1 MVESRNLI
9 MHCVTAQICSSEEEY
24 HLLIGIRSSALSRSM
39 NRRDGMLDASIRC
52 IFVSGY

>member
-9 MHCVTAQICSSEEEY
+9 MRCVTAQICSSEEEY

-39 NRRDGMLDASIRC
+39 NRRDEMLDASIRC